1 MKKILIVTTLLSLLF
16 TSCFSPVFYQI
27 SKEVP
32 PEQATVVG
40 VINSLVRYKAS
51 DTEYL
56 VVAANGGIRYK
67 NAADSYHTT
76 WEEYKALPFEL
87 HSFNF
92 EESKHIG
99 QSIIKVLADK
109 DTLYIVSTSYKV
121 DEDLGLTIPDVVSVY
136 AKQISANSETGL
148 WDTTGEWTNVASGNG
163 YFTFSIH
170 DDYVYSNFN
179 SFCTNSV
186 KSENR
191 KAYIRCG
198 STDSYSEEY
207 RTVKYFQLNGINP
220 ITEIAISSFE
230 SNNNI
235 ETKSQNINSA
245 VVLNGQTIFFNT
257 LASTTNET
265 LEKDATYAYFGNS
278 TNLAYTDGVTSY
290 FAKGEKDGK
299 IEKISC
305 GTPISCLAAC
315 SNKLL
320 IGRGDYSDTINFTTG
335 GITQIALDSNGIPG
349 NTLIKKFDVEN
360 TKNQLADS
368 YIVLTLL
375 NVDPSKTELESTL
388 YASLGFAGSGSSTN
402 SSVNY
407 NRIGLWSYYPSRG
420 NWNCE

>member
-1 MKKILIVTTLLSLLF
+1 MKKILIVSTLLSLLF
-16 TSCFSPVFYQI
+16 TSCFNSVFYNI

-32 PEQATVVG
+32 PEQATVIG

-278 TNLAYTDGVTSY
+278 TNLAYTDGITSN
-290 FAKGEKDGK
+290 FVVNNEG
-299 IEKISC
+299 EKISC
-305 GTPISCLAAC
+305 ETPISCLAAC
-315 SNKLL
+315 SNTLL

-349 NTLIKKFDVEN
+349 NSLKDSDIGN
-360 TKNQLADS
+360 TTNQLADS

-375 NVDPSKTELESTL
+375 NTDPSKTELESTL

>member
-1 MKKILIVTTLLSLLF
+1 MKKILIVSTLLSLLF
-16 TSCFSPVFYQI
+16 TSCFSPVFYNI

-32 PEQATVVG
+32 PEQATVIG

-148 WDTTGEWTNVASGNG
+148 WDTTGEWTNVASGDG

-278 TNLAYTDGVTSY
+278 TNLAYTDGITSN
-290 FAKGEKDGK
+290 FVVNNEG
-299 IEKISC
+299 EKISC
-305 GTPISCLAAC
+305 ETPISCLAAC
-315 SNKLL
+315 SNTLL

-335 GITQIALDSNGIPG
+335 GITQIALDSNGILGNSLKDSDIG
-349 NTLIKKFDVEN
+349 NT
-360 TKNQLADS
+360 TNQLADS

-375 NVDPSKTELESTL
+375 NTDPSKTELESTL

>member
-1 MKKILIVTTLLSLLF
+1 MKKILIVSTLLSLLL
-16 TSCFSPVFYQI
+16 TSCFNPVFYNI

-67 NAADSYHTT
+67 KAADSYHTT

-92 EESKHIG
+92 EESKHVG
-99 QSIIKVLADK
+99 QSIIKVLADTN
-109 DTLYIVSTSYKV
+109 TLYIVSTTYTT

-148 WDTTGEWTNVASGNG
+148 WNTDGEWTNVASGKG
-163 YFTFSIH
+163 YFSFSIH
-170 DDYVYSNFN
+170 DEYFYSNFN

-198 STDSYSEEY
+198 NTDSYSEKY

-220 ITEIAISSFE
+220 ITEITISSFE
-230 SNNNI
+230 SNSNI

-245 VVLNGQTIFFNT
+245 VVLNGQTVFFNT

-278 TNLAYTDGVTSY
+278 TNLAYTDGITSN
-290 FAKGEKDGK
+290 FVVNNEG
-299 IEKISC
+299 EKISC
-305 GTPISCLAAC
+305 VTPISCLAAC
-315 SNKLL
+315 SNTLL

-335 GITQIALDSNGIPG
+335 GITQITLDSNGIPG
-349 NTLIKKFDVEN
+349 NAFKDSDIGN
-360 TKNQLADS
+360 TTNQLADS